1 MGMVNEQSG
10 RGVKIRARSA
20 RTLLNKEP
28 HSDKSWIRPWYLVVQ
43 YIAIL
48 IPSAYVDVHYLEHYL
63 NKWQV

>member
-10 RGVKIRARSA
+10 RGVKIRARFA
-20 RTLLNKEP
+20 RILLNKRTP
-28 HSDKSWIRPWYLVVQ
+28 SDKSWICPWYLAVQ

-63 NKWQV
+63 NEWQV